1 MNSPL
6 PQFLCALDLSIRNA
20 RVQDAVSIRFARLLK
35 DVRLNDDVEFHS
47 PFDSNGGNVV
57 QNALHRRLSNRLDAA
72 RSVDLSDVKDLA
84 ELSKLTE
91 LDDDDNDVGISNDHI
106 AVQVSSK

>member
-6 PQFLCALDLSIRNA
+6 PQFLCALDMSIRNA

-47 PFDSNGGNVV
+47 PFDTKGSNVV
-57 QNALHRRLSNRLDAA
+57 QNALHRRLSDRLDAA
-72 RSVDLSDVKDLA
+72 RSLDLSDVE

-91 LDDDDNDVGISNDHI
+91 LDDDDVGISNDHVV
-106 AVQVSSK
+106 VQVSGK